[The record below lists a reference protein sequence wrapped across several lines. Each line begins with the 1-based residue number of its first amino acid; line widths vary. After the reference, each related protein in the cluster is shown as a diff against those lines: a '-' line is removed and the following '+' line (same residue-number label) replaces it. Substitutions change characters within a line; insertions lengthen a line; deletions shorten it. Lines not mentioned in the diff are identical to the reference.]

1 MDITNN
7 IQNVNKPF
15 EPTFLN
21 IEFFFNKVF
30 DVLDT
35 LSNVISKSL
44 DLYINPLLIP
54 IFIFLS
60 IVFFL
65 GIIFLIFKIYQIRK
79 KEKESLAGFLQK
91 TTGHDEKNERWE
103 MVLNHLESQ
112 NPTDWRMAILE
123 ADNILEDMVKKM
135 GYDGENLGERLKAV
149 EVSDFNNLQN
159 AWEAHKVRNKIA
171 HEGSGFDLT
180 KKEANRII
188 QLYEKVFREFEFI

>member
-54 IFIFLS
+54 IFIALS

-91 TTGHDEKNERWE
+91 TAGHDEKNERWE

-112 NPTDWRMAILE
+112 NPADWRMAILE

>member
-65 GIIFLIFKIYQIRK
+65 GIIFLIFKIHQIRK